1 MMKDEILNR
10 LPFDMNV
17 AQFVS
22 FCNNGVMRFS
32 RVRGYQPNH
41 RFENATQ
48 AVEALFKTSPDGTLN
63 IRTFTPVGIKSGPF
77 IVGIKTPK
85 EVHEKVAELWKNGF
99 YVSIHETVNVS
110 DNGVSGVILK
120 NMIEF
125 SPDATPRCVEGEG
138 TCRLPFT
145 AGELILQEIYGVSLY
160 VRLFF
165 LSMKNRIEFSIHPIK
180 RGYLSDHLIVWEI
193 EPIVDDIPCSPV
205 NINWPNNFSKM
216 LGDKVYGLMIANV
229 LGFQVPET
237 WVINR
242 RVAPFKFGK
251 STGQLEKWI
260 RTCPATPEPGLY
272 PTEFGWT
279 DPFEMVNY
287 FNYEKTSEKVLSL
300 FRSKPG
306 KAAPIQSVISQ
317 SHIDA
322 AYSGAVQQLKSGK
335 LVIEGVQGR
344 GDGFM
349 LGDNNESLPEKVITA
364 VTMVYESAV
373 RKLGPVHI
381 EWVMDTKDVVWVVQ
395 LHIDTFL
402 MTAEDTI
409 VPGDISHYVEFD
421 VTRGLDALRE
431 TIDLAQ
437 RCIPKHGIYLMG
449 NVGVTSHFGDLL
461 RKANIPSKINRK
473 GIVE

>member
-10 LPFDMNV
+10 LPLDMNV

-41 RFENATQ
+41 KFENATQ

-63 IRTFTPVGIKSGPF
+63 IRTFTPIGIKSGPF

-85 EVHEKVAELWKNGF
+85 EVHERVAELWKNGF
-99 YVSIHETVNVS
+99 YVSIHETVNIS

-125 SPDATPRCVEGEG
+125 SPDATPRCVECEG
-138 TCRLPFT
+138 TCRLPFHM
-145 AGELILQEIYGVSLY
+145 GEIILHQVYGVSLY
-160 VRLFF
+160 IKLFP
-165 LSMKNRIEFSIHPIK
+165 LSIKNRIEFSIHPIK
-180 RGYLSDHLIVWEI
+180 RGYLSDHLIVWEV
-193 EPIVDDIPCSPV
+193 EPIPDDIPCLPV

-216 LGDKVYGLMIANV
+216 LGDKVYGLMVANV
-229 LGFQVPET
+229 LGCQVPET

-242 RVAPFKFGK
+242 RVAPFKFGR

-260 RTCPATPEPGLY
+260 RTCPATSEPGFY

-279 DPFEMVNY
+279 DPFEMVSY
-287 FNYEKTSEKVLSL
+287 FKYDKRSKELLSL
-300 FRSKPG
+300 FKTNPE
-306 KAAPIQSVISQ
+306 KIAPIQSVISQ

-322 AYSGAVQQLKSGK
+322 AYSGAVRQLQSGK
-335 LVIEGVQGR
+335 LIIEGVQGR

-349 LGDNNESLPEKVITA
+349 LGDDCDPLPETVTSVI
-364 VTMVYESAV
+364 TMVYKSIV
-373 RKLGPVHI
+373 QKLGPVHI
-381 EWVMDTKDVVWVVQ
+381 EWVIDHDNVVWIVQ
-395 LHIDTFL
+395 LHIDEEL
-402 MTAEDTI
+402 MESEDVI
-409 VPGDISHYVEFD
+409 VPGKAKCYIAFD
-421 VTRGLDALRE
+421 VKQGLDALRE
-431 TIDLAQ
+431 VIDMAQ
-437 RCIPKHGIYLMG
+437 HCIPKHGIYLMG